1 MVAQLLSLRTL
12 EGNGTSTE
20 HGLVDGAGWW
30 GPAATLTVIVALPLA
45 LAVTVTTEP
54 ETLTEA
60 TVGALEVAVILPSPS
75 LVTVMVSVVFAAVSL
90 MEVLFKD
97 KLPVALAILQATVLA
112 PVLPSANLSFVFGVK
127 VTL

>member
-1 MVAQLLSLRTL
+1 MVAQLLSFRTL
-12 EGNGTSTE
+12 VGKVTSTE
-20 HGLVDGAGWW
+20 QVLLAGAVWLV
-30 GPAATLTVIVALPLA
+30 PAATLTVIVALPLA

-60 TVGALEVAVILPSPS
+60 TVGALEVAVILPSPA

-97 KLPVALAILQATVLA
+97 KLPAALAMLQATVLA
-112 PVLPSANLSFVFGVK
+112 PVLPSAHL
-127 VTL
+127 